1 MTQRTSEAS
10 SGRGTPP
17 PARSS
22 EQVFS
27 STLQR
32 RPGCKSRR
40 ASKRNMPPGG
50 APGLLSARSVWG
62 EQTAYL
68 PLPDPGAA
76 RPRPLPPPPPRAI
89 APKQMLGAVVPL
101 ITERPLS
108 LRGPRCPLFLF
119 RPRLPFCAG
128 VFFFFF
134 LPENIFFFLK
144 RSLCLDWLREWA
156 EAGGLGGPVLGQRL
170 LSGLQVMETSPR

>member
-27 STLQR
+27 STLRR
-32 RPGCKSRR
+32 RPGCKSGT

-50 APGLLSARSVWG
+50 APGLLSARSVSG

-128 VFFFFF
+128 FFFVCFCFFCLRTFFFFF
-134 LPENIFFFLK
+134 KEKSVP
-144 RSLCLDWLREWA
+144 
-156 EAGGLGGPVLGQRL
+156 
-170 LSGLQVMETSPR
+170 